1 MPRRSPSATPCS
13 PSLDQFL
20 STELQGQGFDRIG
33 PNGYARGVEEDP
45 FDVAPVRQSDELT
58 LSLDGW
64 EGPLDLLLSLA
75 RAQKVDLAQISI
87 LALVEQYLE
96 YLNQARALKL
106 EIAADYLVMAA
117 WLAYLKSCLLL
128 PKDPEQDPS
137 PEEIALRLQMRLQ
150 RLDAMR
156 EAGARL
162 LGRDRIGRDVFVR
175 GAPEGLR
182 LVRTAAWQVRDFDLF
197 AAYGVVRARTAP
209 AMHVVHARSVMT
221 LEEAIER
228 VGRMIGTALDWTF
241 LETFLPPSQDPRFRR
256 SALASSF
263 LAMLELARRGR
274 LEFAQD
280 EPFSA
285 IKLKAAA

>member
-1 MPRRSPSATPCS
+1 M
-13 PSLDQFL
+13 
-20 STELQGQGFDRIG
+20 
-33 PNGYARGVEEDP
+33 EEDFEERP
-45 FDVAPVRQSDELT
+45 LRQSDELT
-58 LSLDGW
+58 LALDGW
-64 EGPLDLLLSLA
+64 EGPLDLLLNLA

-87 LALVEQYLE
+87 LQLVEQYLA

-162 LGRDRIGRDVFVR
+162 LGRDRIGRDVFLR

-182 LVRTAAWQVRDFDLF
+182 LIRKASWQVRDFDLF
-197 AAYGVVRARTAP
+197 AAYGVVRARTQP
-209 AMHVVHARSVMT
+209 AMHVVHARAVMT
-221 LEEAIER
+221 LEEALDR
-228 VGRMIGTALDWTF
+228 VGRMIGQALDWTF
-241 LETFLPPSQDPRFRR
+241 LESFLPSTQDPQFRK

-263 LAMLELARRGR
+263 LAILELAKRGR
-274 LEFAQD
+274 LQFVQD
-280 EPFSA
+280 EAFAP
-285 IKLKAAA
+285 IQVKAA

>member
-1 MPRRSPSATPCS
+1 METDAE
-13 PSLDQFL
+13 F
-20 STELQGQGFDRIG
+20 
-33 PNGYARGVEEDP
+33 EEG
-45 FDVAPVRQSDELT
+45 PVRQSDELT
-58 LSLDGW
+58 LALDGW
-64 EGPLDLLLSLA
+64 EGPLDLLLNLA

-87 LALVEQYLE
+87 LQLVEQYLA
-96 YLNQARALKL
+96 YLAEARALKL

-128 PKDPEQDPS
+128 PKDPEADPS

-162 LGRDRIGRDVFVR
+162 LGRDRIGRDVFLR

-182 LVRTAAWQVRDFDLF
+182 LIRKAAWQVRDFDLF
-197 AAYGVVRARTAP
+197 AAYGTVRARTAP
-209 AMHVVHARSVMT
+209 AMHVVHARAVLT
-221 LEEAIER
+221 LEEALDR
-228 VGRMIGTALDWTF
+228 LSHMIGTALDWTV
-241 LETFLPPSQDPRFRR
+241 LENFLPSTQDPQFRR

-274 LEFAQD
+274 LEFVQD
-280 EPFSA
+280 DAFAP
-285 IKLKAAA
+285 IKLRAA

>member
-1 MPRRSPSATPCS
+1 MIVDDDFESPP
-13 PSLDQFL
+13 
-20 STELQGQGFDRIG
+20 I
-33 PNGYARGVEEDP
+33 
-45 FDVAPVRQSDELT
+45 RQSEELNLT
-58 LSLDGW
+58 LDGW
-64 EGPLDLLLSLA
+64 EGPLDLLLNLA

-87 LALVEQYLE
+87 LQLVEQYLS
-96 YLNQARALKL
+96 YLAEARALKL

-137 PEEIALRLQMRLQ
+137 PEEIALRLQQRLL

-162 LGRDRIGRDVFVR
+162 LGRDRIGRDVFLR

-182 LVRTAAWQVRDFDLF
+182 LIRKAAWQVRAFDLF
-197 AAYGVVRARTAP
+197 AAYGAVRARTQP

-221 LEEAIER
+221 LDEAIER
-228 VGRMIGTALDWTF
+228 VSKMIGMALDWTV
-241 LETFLPPSQDPRFRR
+241 LESFLPSTDDPQLRR

-263 LAMLELARRGR
+263 LAALELARRGR
-274 LEFAQD
+274 LDIAQD
-280 EPFSA
+280 EPFA
-285 IKLKAAA
+285 PIRLKVAA

>member
-1 MPRRSPSATPCS
+1 M
-13 PSLDQFL
+13 D
-20 STELQGQGFDRIG
+20 EEFDER
-33 PNGYARGVEEDP
+33 
-45 FDVAPVRQSDELT
+45 PVRQSGELT
-58 LSLDGW
+58 LNLDGW

-75 RAQKVDLAQISI
+75 RAQKVDLVQISI
-87 LALVEQYLE
+87 LQLVEQYLT
-96 YLNQARALKL
+96 YLNEARALKL

-162 LGRDRIGRDVFVR
+162 LGRDRIGRDVFLR

-182 LVRTAAWQVRDFDLF
+182 LIRKAAWQVRDFDLF
-197 AAYGVVRARTAP
+197 AAYGVVRARTQP
-209 AMHVVHARSVMT
+209 AMHVVHARAVMT

-228 VGRMIGTALDWTF
+228 VGRMIGAALDWTF
-241 LETFLPPSQDPRFRR
+241 LETFLPSSQDPQFRR

-263 LAMLELARRGR
+263 VAALELARRGR
-274 LEFAQD
+274 LDIAQD
-280 EPFSA
+280 EPFA
-285 IKLKAAA
+285 PIKLRAA

>member
-1 MPRRSPSATPCS
+1 MADDP
-13 PSLDQFL
+13 
-20 STELQGQGFDRIG
+20 EFDTS
-33 PNGYARGVEEDP
+33 
-45 FDVAPVRQSDELT
+45 PVRQSDELT
-58 LSLDGW
+58 LNLEGW

-87 LALVEQYLE
+87 LDLVEQYLA
-96 YLNQARALKL
+96 YLGEARALKL

-128 PKDPEQDPS
+128 PKDPEADPS

-182 LVRTAAWQVRDFDLF
+182 LVRKAAWQVRDFDLF
-197 AAYGVVRARTAP
+197 AAYGAVRARTQP
-209 AMHVVHARSVMT
+209 AMHVVHARAVMT
-221 LEEAIER
+221 LDEAIER

-241 LETFLPPSQDPRFRR
+241 LESFLPATQDPRFRR

-280 EPFSA
+280 EPFA
-285 IKLKAAA
+285 PIKLKAA

>member
-1 MPRRSPSATPCS
+1 MESDA
-13 PSLDQFL
+13 
-20 STELQGQGFDRIG
+20 EFDTR
-33 PNGYARGVEEDP
+33 AM
-45 FDVAPVRQSDELT
+45 RQSDELT
-58 LSLDGW
+58 LALDGW

-87 LALVEQYLE
+87 LQLVDQYIAYIGE
-96 YLNQARALKL
+96 ARALKL

-128 PKDPEQDPS
+128 PKDPEAEPS
-137 PEEIALRLQMRLQ
+137 PEELAWRLQMRLQ

-162 LGRDRIGRDVFVR
+162 LGRDRIGRDVFLR

-182 LVRTAAWQVRDFDLF
+182 LIRKAQWQVRDFDLF
-197 AAYGVVRARTAP
+197 AAYGAVRARTAP
-209 AMHVVHARSVMT
+209 AMHVVHARAVLT
-221 LEEAIER
+221 LDEALDR
-228 VGRMIGTALDWTF
+228 LGRMIGTALDWTF
-241 LETFLPPSQDPRFRR
+241 LEAFLPATQDPQFRR

-274 LEFAQD
+274 LEFVQEDA
-280 EPFSA
+280 FSP
-285 IKLKAAA
+285 IKLKAA

>member
-1 MPRRSPSATPCS
+1 M
-13 PSLDQFL
+13 D
-20 STELQGQGFDRIG
+20 EDFDERPI
-33 PNGYARGVEEDP
+33 
-45 FDVAPVRQSDELT
+45 RQSDELT

-87 LALVEQYLE
+87 LQLVEQYLA
-96 YLNQARALKL
+96 YLNEARALKL

-137 PEEIALRLQMRLQ
+137 PEEIALRLQLRLQ

-162 LGRDRIGRDVFVR
+162 LGRDRIGRDVFLR

-182 LVRTAAWQVRDFDLF
+182 LIRKAAWQVRDFDLF
-197 AAYGVVRARTAP
+197 AAYGAVRARTQP
-209 AMHVVHARSVMT
+209 AMHVVHARAVMT

-228 VGRMIGTALDWTF
+228 VGRMIGMALDWTF
-241 LETFLPPSQDPRFRR
+241 LESFLPATQDPQFRR

-263 LAMLELARRGR
+263 VAALELARRGR
-274 LEFAQD
+274 LDIAQD
-280 EPFSA
+280 EPFA
-285 IKLKAAA
+285 PIKLKAA

>member
-1 MPRRSPSATPCS
+1 VDS
-13 PSLDQFL
+13 
-20 STELQGQGFDRIG
+20 EEEFDA
-33 PNGYARGVEEDP
+33 P
-45 FDVAPVRQSDELT
+45 PVRQSDELT
-58 LSLDGW
+58 LTLDGW
-64 EGPLDLLLSLA
+64 EGPLDLLLNLA

-87 LALVEQYLE
+87 LALVEQYLT
-96 YLNQARALKL
+96 YLAEARALKL

-128 PKDPEQDPS
+128 PRDPEADPS
-137 PEEIALRLQMRLQ
+137 PEEVALRLQMRLQ
-150 RLDAMR
+150 QLDAMR

-182 LVRTAAWQVRDFDLF
+182 LVRKSAWQVRDFDLF
-197 AAYGVVRARTAP
+197 AAYGVVRARTQP

-221 LEEAIER
+221 LDEAIER
-228 VGRMIGTALDWTF
+228 VARMIGTAIEWTM
-241 LETFLPPSQDPRFRR
+241 LESFLPSTQDPQFRR

-274 LEFAQD
+274 LEFAQE
-280 EPFSA
+280 EPFA
-285 IKLKAAA
+285 PIKLRAA

>member
-1 MPRRSPSATPCS
+1 MDS
-13 PSLDQFL
+13 D
-20 STELQGQGFDRIG
+20 EFDL
-33 PNGYARGVEEDP
+33 PV
-45 FDVAPVRQSDELT
+45 VRQSDELT
-58 LSLDGW
+58 LALDGW
-64 EGPLDLLLSLA
+64 EGPLDLLLNLA

-87 LALVEQYLE
+87 LQLVEQYLA
-96 YLNQARALKL
+96 YLEQARALKL

-137 PEEIALRLQMRLQ
+137 PEEVAMRLQLRLQ

-162 LGRDRIGRDVFVR
+162 LGRDRIGRDVFLR

-182 LVRTAAWQVRDFDLF
+182 LVRKAAWQVRDFDLF
-197 AAYGVVRARTAP
+197 AAYGAVRGRTAP
-209 AMHVVHARSVMT
+209 AMHVVHARAVMT

-228 VGRMIGTALDWTF
+228 VEAMIGAALDWRV
-241 LETFLPPSQDPRFRR
+241 LESFLPVTQDPQFRK

-263 LAMLELARRGR
+263 VATLELARRGR
-274 LEFAQD
+274 LDIAQD
-280 EPFSA
+280 EAFAPIMVRVA
-285 IKLKAAA
+285 

>member
-1 MPRRSPSATPCS
+1 M
-13 PSLDQFL
+13 D
-20 STELQGQGFDRIG
+20 EDFDERPI
-33 PNGYARGVEEDP
+33 
-45 FDVAPVRQSDELT
+45 RQSDELT

-64 EGPLDLLLSLA
+64 EGPLDLLLNLA

-87 LALVEQYLE
+87 LQLVEQYLA
-96 YLNQARALKL
+96 YLNEARALKL

-128 PKDPEQDPS
+128 PKDPEADPS

-162 LGRDRIGRDVFVR
+162 LGRDRVGRDVFVR

-182 LVRTAAWQVRDFDLF
+182 LIRKAAWQVREFDLF
-197 AAYGVVRARTAP
+197 AAYGVVRARTQP
-209 AMHVVHARSVMT
+209 AMHVVHARAVLT

-228 VGRMIGTALDWTF
+228 VSRMIGSAVEWTR
-241 LETFLPPSQDPRFRR
+241 LEAFLPVTLDPQFRK
-256 SALASSF
+256 SSLASSF
-263 LAMLELARRGR
+263 VAALELARQGV
-274 LEFAQD
+274 LEIAQD
-280 EPFSA
+280 EPFAPIS
-285 IKLKAAA
+285 LKAA

>member
-1 MPRRSPSATPCS
+1 METDAE
-13 PSLDQFL
+13 F
-20 STELQGQGFDRIG
+20 
-33 PNGYARGVEEDP
+33 EERP
-45 FDVAPVRQSDELT
+45 IRQSDELT
-58 LSLDGW
+58 LTLDGW

-75 RAQKVDLAQISI
+75 RVQKVDLAQISI
-87 LALVEQYLE
+87 LQLVEQYLA
-96 YLNQARALKL
+96 YLSEARALKL

-162 LGRDRIGRDVFVR
+162 LGRDRTGRDVFLR

-182 LVRTAAWQVRDFDLF
+182 LIRKAAWQVRDFDLF
-197 AAYGVVRARTAP
+197 AAYGAVRARSQP
-209 AMHVVHARSVMT
+209 PMHVVHPRAVMT

-228 VGRMIGTALDWTF
+228 VARMIGTALDWTF
-241 LETFLPPSQDPRFRR
+241 LESFLPASQDPQFRR

-263 LAMLELARRGR
+263 LAALELARRGR
-274 LEFAQD
+274 LDIAQEEAFA
-280 EPFSA
+280 P
-285 IKLKAAA
+285 IMLKVA

>member
-1 MPRRSPSATPCS
+1 MSMESDA
-13 PSLDQFL
+13 
-20 STELQGQGFDRIG
+20 EFDG
-33 PNGYARGVEEDP
+33 PPARH
-45 FDVAPVRQSDELT
+45 SDELT

-64 EGPLDLLLSLA
+64 EGPLDLLLTLA
-75 RAQKVDLAQISI
+75 RGQKVDLAQISI
-87 LALVEQYLE
+87 LQLVEQYLA
-96 YLNQARALKL
+96 YLAEARALKL

-128 PKDPEQDPS
+128 PKDPTQDPS
-137 PEEIALRLQMRLQ
+137 PEEVALRLQMRLQ

-162 LGRDRIGRDVFVR
+162 LGRDRLGRDVFGR

-182 LVRTAAWQVRDFDLF
+182 LVRKSMWQVRDFDLF
-197 AAYGVVRARTAP
+197 AAYGVVRARTQP

-221 LEEAIER
+221 LEEALER

-241 LETFLPPSQDPRFRR
+241 LESFLPSTQDPQFRR

-263 LAMLELARRGR
+263 VAMLELARRGR

-280 EPFSA
+280 EAFAP
-285 IKLKAAA
+285 IKLKAA